1 MRRGQ
6 GRCSV
11 GYSFQWFP
19 SWFRLTVTLVMSLLS
34 IGLGIGG
41 QPERVRIAEI
51 GVLRGHAGDDFLARA
66 ARGDSLVEVVN
77 VLAGVVE
84 KPRSVVIRCVRVG
97 TAHRARQGPRSVL
110 GAPGGTACSYCCWNS
125 SRRRRPRRSGG
136 SRNMTWPP

>member
-19 SWFRLTVTLVMSLLS
+19 SWFRLKMTLVMSLLS
-34 IGLGIGG
+34 TGLGIGG

-97 TAHRARQGPRSVL
+97 TAHRARQGPRSVP
-110 GAPGGTACSYCCWNS
+110 GARAGRLARTAAGIPPGGGDLDGQAVH
-125 SRRRRPRRSGG
+125 GI
-136 SRNMTWPP
+136 